1 MFCPKVHNK
10 SVILAGVHRAV
21 QRGRI
26 MDLPGDWRDSGRRES
41 LRRGVPR
48 RNPGRQP
55 DADGGE
61 QDRGGPDDRPRDARV
76 APPAHGS
83 RSWWGLVL
91 GGEVIRVCRQASTPM
106 SILLSLCLGPC
117 QSRDTYHTGPEH
129 IPFCLCR
136 AERQFFHSPCMWHIL
151 LAREGP

>member
-91 GGEVIRVCRQASTPM
+91 GGEGRVRYRGQKGVTVCCT
-106 SILLSLCLGPC
+106 LEGDGVDLSRP
-117 QSRDTYHTGPEH
+117 RDPQKGDTNPDQEHT
-129 IPFCLCR
+129 
-136 AERQFFHSPCMWHIL
+136 
-151 LAREGP
+151 